1 MPCACVQGLGSNR
14 GFHSALDAAWAMRT
28 MHAAGAVEPALVER
42 AFLYDVM
49 LHATFERSCVLP
61 GHGWT
66 ADGMHRYVPPL
77 IKSTMMT
84 YEDPSS
90 KRCHKGRAALPERY
104 LVLLHA
110 TLAQLGGKSHW
121 R

>member
-1 MPCACVQGLGSNR
+1 MCMACALHVQ
-14 GFHSALDAAWAMRT
+14 
-28 MHAAGAVEPALVER
+28 
-42 AFLYDVM
+42 
-49 LHATFERSCVLP
+49 
-61 GHGWT
+61 
-66 ADGMHRYVPPL
+66 VPPL

-84 YEDPSS
+84 YEDPTS

-110 TLAQLGGKSHW
+110 SLAQLGGKSHW